1 MSPTPTDPAKAQ
13 VWITGQAPN
22 LEMEVYVP
30 AGPTGV
36 RGPQGDLGPVGPPPT
51 LTVVDTVTG
60 PETPGAQGAQGV
72 KGDRGDPGGWV
83 ASTDLGAANLNTI
96 VTPGLYRQNNSANS
110 TAANNYPVD
119 GALGTGVLEVIQQA
133 AATTYTMQ
141 RYSPFGTSVRAF
153 YMRWQSNGTWTPWRA
168 YNATRVD
175 QTAGRAIYAWDDLNS
190 REQLIYGDTGW
201 RRVVNDADIPTQPN
215 LQGYIRRVNS
225 RVTFVTVEHTGGG
238 ATTTATTLYN
248 IPLGFRANSGQSNP
262 AMIFSGSVVDE
273 GAIPVP
279 STSIYAITAGA
290 NTIVLKPASGKRH
303 YAVLSYDTNDPWP
316 TTLPGATIGSIPNA

>member
-190 REQLIYGDTGW
+190 REQLIYGDTG
-201 RRVVNDADIPTQPN
+201 RRDVAAAAANGWVFGSLEVRRTGSMVSLSIYGLNRNSSAQN
-215 LQGYIRRVNS
+215 WGYQLPV
-225 RVTFVTVEHTGGG
+225 
-238 ATTTATTLYN
+238 
-248 IPLGFRANSGQSNP
+248 GFRPSGYVRFLTQTHANPSAVAP
-262 AMIFSGSVVDE
+262 AEID
-273 GAIPVP
+273 P
-279 STSIYAITAGA
+279 STGYVSAGWVTPTAHHG
-290 NTIVLKPASGKRH
+290 TVTYQTS
-303 YAVLSYDTNDPWP
+303 DPWP
-316 TTLPGATIGSIPNA
+316 TTLPGAAIGSIPNA